1 MISGCLTP
9 IYRPWIAVAA
19 MIAVQVCV
27 GGCRPREEGQ
37 SSEALQRNQVQE
49 PNETPVATRVSPEEK
64 AIPRFAKNSPFRGE
78 YKLAVPPEGKR
89 LWARSFLWEPA
100 PEFVVERWLTPEPDM
115 RGKYVLIEY
124 WATWCGPCRRS
135 IPLLNEVHRRFK
147 DRLVVIGI
155 SDEPAE
161 TVRALQEPRIEY
173 FLAIDAQARMK
184 TALGITGIPHAI
196 LLEPQGCVVWEGYPL
211 LEGHELTL
219 EVVECILQADPR
231 DLPLPEAQDVRTE
244 E

>member
-1 MISGCLTP
+1 MC
-9 IYRPWIAVAA
+9 RPGIAVAVV
-19 MIAVQVCV
+19 IAAHVCV

-37 SSEALQRNQVQE
+37 SSEAPQRNLVQE
-49 PNETPVATRVSPEEK
+49 PNETPAAARVSPEERP
-64 AIPRFAKNSPFRGE
+64 IPRFAKNSPFSGE
-78 YKLAVPPEGKR
+78 YELAMQAEGKR

-100 PEFVVERWLTPEPDM
+100 PEFMVERWLAPEPDM
-115 RGKYVLIEY
+115 RGKYILIEY

-135 IPLLNEVHRRFK
+135 IPLLNELHHRFK

-155 SDEPAE
+155 SDESAE

-173 FLAIDAQARMK
+173 PLAIDTQARMK

-196 LLEPQGCVVWEGYPL
+196 LLEPQGCVVWEGFPL
-211 LEGHELTL
+211 LEGHELTP
-219 EVVECILQADPR
+219 EVVERILKTDLR
-231 DLPLPEAQDVRTE
+231 DQPVSKTRDAGTE

>member
-1 MISGCLTP
+1 MIT
-9 IYRPWIAVAA
+9 
-19 MIAVQVCV
+19 VQVCV

-37 SSEALQRNQVQE
+37 SSEARQRNQVQE
-49 PNETPVATRVSPEEK
+49 PNEAPGTTGVSPEEK

-78 YKLAVPPEGKR
+78 YKLAAQREGKR

-115 RGKYVLIEY
+115 RDKYVLIEY

-135 IPLLNEVHRRFK
+135 IPLLNELHHRFQNT
-147 DRLVVIGI
+147 LVVIGI

-161 TVRALQEPRIEY
+161 TVQALREPRIEY
-173 FLAIDAQARMK
+173 SLAIDTQARMK

-196 LLEPQGCVVWEGYPL
+196 LLEPQGGVVWEGFPL
-211 LEGHELTL
+211 LDGHELTP
-219 EVVECILQADPR
+219 EVVERILKADPR
-231 DLPLPEAQDVRTE
+231 DLPGSEARNVRTE

>member
-1 MISGCLTP
+1 MIPRCLTP
-9 IYRPWIAVAA
+9 IHRPWIALVAVV
-19 MIAVQVCV
+19 AVQVCV
-27 GGCRPREEGQ
+27 GGCRPRDDGQ
-37 SSEALQRNQVQE
+37 TSEARQRSQAQE
-49 PNETPVATRVSPEEK
+49 PNETPVAARLDAEEK

-78 YKLAVPPEGKR
+78 YKLAAQPEGKR

-115 RGKYVLIEY
+115 RHKYVLIEY

-135 IPLLNEVHRRFK
+135 IPLLNELHRRFE

-161 TVRALQEPRIEY
+161 AVQALQEPRIEY
-173 FLAIDAQARMK
+173 SLAIDTQARMK
-184 TALGITGIPHAI
+184 TALGVTGIPHAI
-196 LLEPQGCVVWEGYPL
+196 LLEPQGCVVWEGFPL
-211 LEGHELTL
+211 LDGHELTS
-219 EVVECILQADPR
+219 EVVERILKAAPR
-231 DLPLPEAQDVRTE
+231 DLPTSEAQNARTE